1 MIRVSPLLLQGVYEI
16 ENQPSMAICF
26 LNSTEGGSDFF
37 GMERRRI
44 PSSYFAFTSSS
55 VTPFPTKKLRLIA
68 LFADIIAF
76 FVFSSSFSP
85 LKAETFRRNP
95 VLSAKKFSEITYV
108 IKSALFADA
117 GKAVL
122 IQVFSGS
129 LGQKSPKTAEAFPF
143 VYLTCPGDLL
153 HHDLLGIMLVDVIQ
167 YPAHPF
173 RLKLPEKFQQ
183 IGILIAGF

>member
-1 MIRVSPLLLQGVYEI
+1 MIRVSPLLLQGVYER

-76 FVFSSSFSP
+76 FVFFVFIQPFESGNVP
-85 LKAETFRRNP
+85 AESRIVCEKVFRNNLR
-95 VLSAKKFSEITYV
+95 Y
-108 IKSALFADA
+108 
-117 GKAVL
+117 
-122 IQVFSGS
+122 
-129 LGQKSPKTAEAFPF
+129 
-143 VYLTCPGDLL
+143 
-153 HHDLLGIMLVDVIQ
+153 
-167 YPAHPF
+167 
-173 RLKLPEKFQQ
+173 
-183 IGILIAGF
+183 